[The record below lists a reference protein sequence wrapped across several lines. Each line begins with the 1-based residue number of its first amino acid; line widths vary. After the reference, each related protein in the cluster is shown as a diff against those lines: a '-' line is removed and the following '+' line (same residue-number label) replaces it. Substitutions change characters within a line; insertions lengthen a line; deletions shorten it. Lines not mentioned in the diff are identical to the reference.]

1 LGTIILFYAAMAL
14 IIAAIFYF
22 AYRVDKKNAWR
33 REGEETKEKD
43 DPLDP
48 GRL

>member
-1 LGTIILFYAAMAL
+1 MTTVMLFYAAMAL
-14 IIAAIFYF
+14 IITAIFYF

-33 REGEETKEKD
+33 REGEEAEEKD

>member
-1 LGTIILFYAAMAL
+1 MAL

-33 REGEETKEKD
+33 REGKEAEEKV

>member
-1 LGTIILFYAAMAL
+1 MTTVMLFYAAMAL

-22 AYRVDKKNAWR
+22 AYRVDQKNAWR
-33 REGEETKEKD
+33 REGKEAKEKD

>member
-1 LGTIILFYAAMAL
+1 MTTVMLFYAAMAL

-33 REGEETKEKD
+33 REGKEVDKMD

-48 GRL
+48 GRF